1 MEVMMKNNLSTD
13 SAETVKSF
21 GRRSFLKNT
30 GASCLGV
37 AGAALAGVKLGAFDS
52 VPGVKKIGLSATE
65 VHAATSKMSD
75 LDAAIGQFA
84 LNLEYLEAE
93 FYTMATTGQT
103 LEQAGIPTNGI
114 GTGGATTGGS
124 QVNFSGELSGR
135 LPAIAAEITYDEQQ
149 HVLLLRSLLGPTY
162 TIAKPAINLDALG
175 IGFADFQQF
184 LQLARAFEDTGSSA
198 YGGAASLITSKSYL
212 QTAVRIN
219 IAEAMHVSNLRGL
232 IAVNNVPTTAL
243 DGQDVLPPPSGSKYF
258 TVDTQALGVVRTTSE
273 VLAIVYANSASGTS
287 SGGFFPNGVNGTITT
302 V

>member
-1 MEVMMKNNLSTD
+1 
-13 SAETVKSF
+13 
-21 GRRSFLKNT
+21 
-30 GASCLGV
+30 
-37 AGAALAGVKLGAFDS
+37 
-52 VPGVKKIGLSATE
+52 
-65 VHAATSKMSD
+65 
-75 LDAAIGQFA
+75 
-84 LNLEYLEAE
+84 
-93 FYTMATTGQT
+93 
-103 LEQAGIPTNGI
+103 
-114 GTGGATTGGS
+114 
-124 QVNFSGELSGR
+124 
-135 LPAIAAEITYDEQQ
+135 
-149 HVLLLRSLLGPTY
+149 
-162 TIAKPAINLDALG
+162 LG